1 VIKQNKLVLTLTIYP
16 SNLYVLL
23 NNFSQQKKVLLN
35 NTNYTPWY
43 KIHYIL
49 ERKHLPLFY

>member
-1 VIKQNKLVLTLTIYP
+1 MIKQNKLVLTLTIYP